1 MKRMILSLALMMSMT
16 MAFAENEENET
27 VNVETYRF
35 DVNMDR
41 LSYTL
46 GLSSDQRI
54 FVADFM
60 DAFSLDMVYAACAD
74 KEDRKALVDM
84 AIKRNLGAA
93 RSMLTKKQYHKYLM
107 LLNATINNRGLNK

>member
-1 MKRMILSLALMMSMT
+1 MKKMILSLVLMMSMT

-27 VNVETYRF
+27 VNLDAYRF
-35 DVNMDR
+35 DVNIDR
-41 LSYTL
+41 LGYAL
-46 GLSSDQRI
+46 ALSSDQRI

-60 DAFSLDMVYAACAD
+60 DAFSLDMQYAACAD

-93 RSMLTKKQYHKYLM
+93 KVMLTEKQYRKYLT
-107 LLNATINNRGLNK
+107 LLNFTINNRGLNK